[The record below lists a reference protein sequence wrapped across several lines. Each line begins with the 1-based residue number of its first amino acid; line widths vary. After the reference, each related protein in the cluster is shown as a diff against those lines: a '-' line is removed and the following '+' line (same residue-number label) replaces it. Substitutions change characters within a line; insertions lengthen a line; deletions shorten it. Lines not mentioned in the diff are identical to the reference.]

1 MGCFATVSALGAVL
15 TLAAG
20 GDDLVTIG
28 TEAPFPPYILFDGD
42 GGLDGFEHDLMAEI
56 CLRARLTCDW
66 QLVTFGELI
75 PGVMEG
81 RFDVV
86 LGGMAVT
93 PERREMVDFTTPY
106 LLDGSTAWFFGPKGA
121 PLPEMAMTA
130 VQAGTMHESYLRAN
144 GLQHQ
149 AFTTEPAALNALITG
164 QADLAFGPFENRPD
178 LAAQLDAAGVQQLYD
193 AYLPDDGTAM
203 AVCKGNATL
212 LGQLNAALADMTA
225 DGTIERLE
233 SRWF

>member
-15 TLAAG
+15 TLAAA

-28 TEAPFPPYILFDGD
+28 TEAPFPPYMQFTTEGE
-42 GGLDGFEHDLMAEI
+42 LDGFEHQLMAEV
-56 CLRARLTCDW
+56 CVRAQLTCDW

-86 LGGMAVT
+86 LGGMAIT
-93 PERREMVDFTTPY
+93 SERRDLVDFTTPY
-106 LLDGSTAWFFGPKGA
+106 LIDGSSSWFYGPKGA
-121 PLPEMAMTA
+121 PLPEDAITA
-130 VQAGTMHESYLRAN
+130 VQSGTMHESYLRAN
-144 GLQHQ
+144 DLSHK
-149 AFTTEPAALNALITG
+149 AFATEPEALDALISG
-164 QADLAFGPFENRPD
+164 QVDLAFGPFENRPD
-178 LAAQLDAAGVQQLYD
+178 LADMLDGSGMEPLFD

-203 AVCKGNATL
+203 AVCKGNETL
-212 LGQLNAALADMTA
+212 LGQLNAALAAMTK
-225 DGTIERLE
+225 DGTLELLE